1 MATTRARIIR
11 RGGALLVA
19 TGAIALW
26 TAAAASA
33 HVTVSGPGATSGGSD
48 QVITFRVPTESDTAS
63 TVELQVKLPTD
74 TPIASVLVQPHPGW
88 TDTVTSVTLAKPIV
102 TDDGNITQ
110 AVSTITWKAD
120 STADG
125 IKPGQF
131 DEFVIIAGQLPD
143 TTSLTFPAIQTYSDG
158 SVVSW
163 IQVAA
168 PGSTAEP
175 DHPAPTL
182 TLAASSGG
190 SSGATSPASTSS
202 TSTSGTSTK
211 ASSHSA
217 TATIGVVLGAIGIVL
232 GTGAIV
238 LALRRRP
245 E

>member
-1 MATTRARIIR
+1 MTMRARIIR
-11 RGGALLVA
+11 RGGTLVLGCA
-19 TGAIALW
+19 AIALW

-33 HVTVSGPGATSGGSD
+33 HVTVSGAGATPGGSD

-74 TPIASVLVQPHPGW
+74 TPIASVLVQPHTGW
-88 TDTVTSVTLAKPIV
+88 TDTVTSVKLAKPIV
-102 TDDGNITQ
+102 TDDGSITE

-120 STADG
+120 SPSDG

-163 IQVAA
+163 NQVAA
-168 PGSTAEP
+168 PGSTSEP

-182 TLAASSGG
+182 TLAAATASS
-190 SSGATSPASTSS
+190 TPTSS
-202 TSTSGTSTK
+202 SAHAGHSG
-211 ASSHSA
+211 
-217 TATIGVVLGAIGIVL
+217 TATIGVVLGAIGIAL